1 MAERKEDNNEPTTT
15 TTSSN
20 FNLLEMMAMRQ
31 VPAIEELINRICT
44 DFDLEEKKDE
54 MFERYINKSKKD
66 CKKLFNKFRKKN
78 SRQKS
83 GYTIF
88 LSDPVIIEQIKNENK
103 DVMMKNLNPI
113 KGKRWKSLDKK
124 VINRYDLVAQ
134 LFNHNLIE
142 TSGDKTDIQ
151 TIIKTWVYEKE
162 LSEINNMLKDVPEKE
177 KTEKKEKK
185 EKKKKEKKE
194 KKEKLKKKE
203 LKKKEE
209 KKPVLKTKVK
219 TILVDSDSED
229 DSEDSESESM
239 DLTRTV
245 VI

>member
-1 MAERKEDNNEPTTT
+1 MAERKEENES

-44 DFDLEEKKDE
+44 DFDLEDKKDE

-88 LSDPVIIEQIKNENK
+88 LSDPVIIDQLKNENK

-113 KGKRWKSLDKK
+113 KGKRWKGLDKK
-124 VINRYDLVAQ
+124 VIERYNLVAQ
-134 LFNHNLIE
+134 LFNNNLIE
-142 TSGDKTDIQ
+142 TSTDKLKLQ
-151 TIIKTWVYEKE
+151 SIIKTWVYEKE
-162 LSEINNMLKDVPEKE
+162 LFEINTLLKNVKP
-177 KTEKKEKK
+177 
-185 EKKKKEKKE
+185 KKEKKE
-194 KKEKLKKKE
+194 KKEASLRSEKEKKE
-203 LKKKEE
+203 KKET
-209 KKPVLKTKVK
+209 KSVLKPKR
-219 TILVDSDSED
+219 IMLSDSENDSDSD
-229 DSEDSESESM
+229 NDYSDSDESM
-239 DLTRTV
+239 DLTRTQV
-245 VI
+245 VN